1 MADYEATEYGL
12 CPSWALS
19 LGYMGV
25 AAGACLSNWG
35 SAVSS
40 FGVFVTG
47 VRKNL
52 STGASRFATVTPV
65 VFYRWNGYIG
75 LDFCVIHLYLCAHF
89 FNALP
94 TLIPFTNYFVI
105 LGRMIMLNAMP
116 QQNQNYSYML

>member
-40 FGVFVTG
+40 FVFVTG
-47 VRKNL
+47 VFVKSKHWCIPICDRDSCCIL
-52 STGASRFATVTPV
+52 S
-65 VFYRWNGYIG
+65 
-75 LDFCVIHLYLCAHF
+75 DIHVHLCALF
-89 FNALP
+89 FTALP

-116 QQNQNYSYML
+116 QQNQNY

>member
-40 FGVFVTG
+40 FVFVKGLRKIKALVHPDLRPSCIVG
-47 VRKNL
+47 VLR
-52 STGASRFATVTPV
+52 
-65 VFYRWNGYIG
+65 NGCIR
-75 LDFCVIHLYLCAHF
+75 LDLLHF
-89 FNALP
+89 R
-94 TLIPFTNYFVI
+94 LIPFLPII
-105 LGRMIMLNAMP
+105 LGRMMFPMP
-116 QQNQNYSYML
+116 RQNQNYYT